1 MHVCKDKESFL
12 NCQISSFQSFWN
24 NASSVSFRATVQRL
38 FRLISRILPES
49 ETFSPPMIGRV
60 GGGMTAAT
68 MAQSVVDTLPLPPLT
83 EAAEKIITAKSRETK
98 TRKNANYSWI

>member
-12 NCQISSFQSFWN
+12 NCQISSCPIFLEKCFVCIISCNSSAIVQADFQ
-24 NASSVSFRATVQRL
+24 
-38 FRLISRILPES
+38 ILPES
-49 ETFSPPMIGRV
+49 GTFSPPMIGGV

>member
-1 MHVCKDKESFL
+1 
-12 NCQISSFQSFWN
+12 
-24 NASSVSFRATVQRL
+24 
-38 FRLISRILPES
+38 
-49 ETFSPPMIGRV
+49 MIGGV